1 MNVDHLQR
9 RRGSRFIIRLASRR
23 RSRSRSPAVWVKP
36 IAAAGIQP
44 GAERAATFSG
54 TGFLSL
60 AKWSQGSNL
69 DDTLRGFGFTDVRR

>member
-1 MNVDHLQR
+1 
-9 RRGSRFIIRLASRR
+9 
-23 RSRSRSPAVWVKP
+23 VKP